1 MFFVFVRWKGS
12 ILENVGNIIKNVDVC
27 IRFIECL
34 KVIFKKVR
42 YVYIVVSNIYRYL
55 GFCFLFV
62 YLWIL
67 LY

>member
-34 KVIFKKVR
+34 KVIFRKVR
-42 YVYIVVSNIYRYL
+42 YVYIVVIEVI
-55 GFCFLFV
+55 F
-62 YLWIL
+62 IDI
-67 LY
+67 